1 MARTVV
7 VGLDG
12 ATRRLIDPWIEAG
25 ELPALADILDRGVS
39 GELQSVLPPVTSP
52 NWKAYAT
59 GKNPGK
65 IGVFWWQNID
75 VENRRSHLPVERYHD
90 NDEYWELLADDYRVG
105 VINVPTTYP
114 PKSVG
119 EFLIAGP
126 PDGANTGYSHPSEL
140 ESRLDDEFDYQ
151 VRKDRHLKSG
161 DDAAF
166 EEVLDLIDLRF
177 RVAKQLADEHDL
189 EFLQVTT
196 FYLNSLHHHLWDAEY
211 VKQGWKIVDS
221 HLAEFLER
229 GDNLVLMS
237 DHGHSEIET
246 VWYLNNWLAQEGYL
260 QYDANVT
267 DSLYSLGINADR
279 LKRLLSRANARL
291 SGVDLEA
298 SVTDLAPEWLINRLP
313 NEEGELGGS
322 KFEILDWENTDAI
335 ASAQGPVYLTA
346 DPGTDRYERIRAEL
360 IERFEELRGPD
371 GRPLVRAVYPKEAV
385 FEGPYLSEAPD
396 IVIDKA
402 PHVNIRENLG
412 GDRTFA
418 RSDDSWNGVNRRE
431 GLFAAVGPAFGE
443 GELSALSILDL
454 APTLLHMHG
463 QPVPAD
469 MDGEVRREVF
479 APDSTPATTPPAYRS
494 VGTQPTQAAPQ
505 TD

>member
-12 ATRRLIDPWIEAG
+12 ATRRLVDRWIEAG
-25 ELPALADILDRGVS
+25 ELPTLAKILNQGVS
-39 GELQSVLPPVTSP
+39 GELESVLPPVTSP

-75 VENRRSHLPVERYHD
+75 VKAQISHLPVERYHN

-105 VINVPTTYP
+105 VLNVPTTYP
-114 PKSVG
+114 PKPVG

-126 PDGANTGYSHPSEL
+126 PDGANTGYTHPPSL
-140 ESRLDDEFDYQ
+140 ESRLETDFEYQ
-151 VRKDRHLKSG
+151 VRKNRHLKTG

-166 EEVLDLIDLRF
+166 EEVLELIDLRF
-177 RVAKQLADEHDL
+177 RVAKQLAEEHDL
-189 EFLQVTT
+189 DFLQVTT
-196 FYLNSLHHHLWDAEY
+196 FYLNSLHHHLWDDEY
-211 VKQGWKIVDS
+211 VKRGWKIVDH
-221 HLAEFLER
+221 HLSEFLKED
-229 GDNLVLMS
+229 DNLVLMS

-260 QYDANVT
+260 QYDSNVT
-267 DSLYSLGINADR
+267 DSLYTLGINSDR

-298 SVTDLAPEWLINRLP
+298 KVTDLAPGWLINRLP

-322 KFEILDWENTDAI
+322 KFDILDWGRTDAL

-346 DPGTDRYERIRAEL
+346 DPDSVRYEEIRSEL
-360 IERFEELRGPD
+360 IDRFEKLRGPD
-371 GRPLVRAVYPKEAV
+371 GRPLVREVYRKEAV
-385 FEGPYLSEAPD
+385 FEGPYLDEAPD
-396 IVIDKA
+396 IMIDKA

-412 GDRTFA
+412 GDQLFA

-431 GLFAAVGPAFGE
+431 GLFAAVGPAFSE
-443 GELSALSILDL
+443 GSIEGLSILDL

-463 QPVPAD
+463 QRVPED

-479 APDSTPATTPPAYRS
+479 AIDSAPATTSPTYRS
-494 VGTQPTQAAPQ
+494 VRTPPTQAAPQ

>member
-1 MARTVV
+1 MPRTVV

-12 ATRRLIDPWIEAG
+12 ATRRLIQPWIDAG
-25 ELPALADILDRGVS
+25 ELPTLKRVFEQGVS
-39 GELQSVLPPVTSP
+39 GDLQSVLPPVTSP

-75 VENRRSHLPVERYHD
+75 VDNRRSHLPAERYHT

-105 VINVPTTYP
+105 VVNVPTTYP

-126 PDGANTGYSHPSEL
+126 PDAANTGYGYPESL
-140 ESRLDDEFDYQ
+140 ESRLNEEFDYQ
-151 VRKDRHLKSG
+151 VRKETHLKTG
-161 DDAAF
+161 DDVAF

-177 RVAKQLADEHDL
+177 RVAKRLADESDL

-196 FYLNSLHHHLWDAEY
+196 FYLNSLHHHLWNADY
-211 VKQGWKIVDS
+211 VKQGWQVVDD
-221 HLAEFLER
+221 HLAEFLEG

-246 VWYLNNWLAQEGYL
+246 VWYINNWLAREGYL
-260 QYDANVT
+260 TYESEVAEGFHK
-267 DSLYSLGINADR
+267 LGINSDR
-279 LKRLLSRANARL
+279 LKRIVSRANRRL
-291 SGVDLEA
+291 SNVDLEA
-298 SVTDLAPEWLINRLP
+298 RLTDLTPDWLLDRLP
-313 NEEGELGGS
+313 NESGELGGT
-322 KFEILDWENTDAI
+322 KHDIIDWESTAAI

-346 DPGTDRYERIRAEL
+346 DPGSQQYTEIRTDLMERFAEL
-360 IERFEELRGPD
+360 TGPD
-371 GRPLVRAVYPKEAV
+371 GRPLAREVLPKETV
-385 FEGPYLSEAPD
+385 YEGPYVDEAPD

-412 GDRTFA
+412 GERVFA
-418 RSDDSWNGVNRRE
+418 EADDSWNGVNRRE
-431 GLFAAVGPAFGE
+431 GMFAAVGPAFTE
-443 GELSALSILDL
+443 GEVEGLSILDL

-463 QPVPAD
+463 QPVPRE
-469 MDGEVRREVF
+469 MDGEVRQDIF
-479 APDSTPATTPPAYRS
+479 AAGSRPATESPTYRRMESPP
-494 VGTQPTQAAPQ
+494 VGRQ
-505 TD
+505 